1 MVMPRYERAGIGVSA
16 MPNVTTIGMQE
27 AARTSQTLAQ
37 AMDRMANFA
46 FRQAATQAE
55 IQGREYGALN
65 APTQQQLQDAISTG
79 QDVETLVPG
88 DDSTIFGR
96 AAKGSALDSIS
107 TAMELDARKSIADMQ
122 AQFENGDITFD
133 ELETGLE
140 ALVSTQ
146 TDMMRQISPLAA
158 QKFSA
163 SVGVVSNSAYL
174 SAAKTE
180 AKNNKADFEIN
191 VRQSMDTIVRNVE
204 TLVKAGPVVSED
216 GTIVTVEQRVQT
228 LRDGLAA
235 AAQEI
240 NDVELYQ
247 TKINELEAAYSAAKI
262 GVVMNEAI
270 ENPVKAM
277 SVIRGNGRF
286 EDAEVQ
292 ATFETLTDAERR
304 ELFGQARTELSNM
317 YSLDSQQESF
327 LDRQRADQSKK
338 LQAEFTTLVLNG
350 DRDKARELL
359 PQLLEVDESAYE
371 SKLTVLET
379 EPGYDNMD
387 SIVTLRRL
395 SLQNKL
401 TQSDI
406 DAVYSNGKMTMATY
420 KEFMLDLENQRN
432 QKYNA
437 ALTWLKADR
446 GLPDRT
452 LVNFSK
458 VQRAAD
464 QEVANIKKDL
474 ITAIADDPS
483 IDPMTFVKD
492 AVAELIRT
500 QGDAADRAKRER
512 AEQVLQELQALTGND
527 DLDATGAIDYLNDA
541 NREWYTNPAKTSAA
555 LEVLP
560 LLNQLGQ

>member
-1 MVMPRYERAGIGVSA
+1 

-37 AMDRMANFA
+37 AMDRMSNFA
-46 FRQAATQAE
+46 FKQAGIQAE

-65 APTQQQLQDAISTG
+65 APTQQQLEDAIAAG
-79 QDVETLVPG
+79 DDVQTLVPG
-88 DDSTIFGR
+88 DDNTIFGR

-122 AQFENGDITFD
+122 AQFENGAITFD
-133 ELETGLE
+133 ELETNLQ
-140 ALVSTQ
+140 ALVQTQ
-146 TDMMRQISPLAA
+146 TEMMRKISPLAA

-180 AKNNKADFEIN
+180 AKNNKADFEIT
-191 VRQSMDTIVRNVE
+191 VRQSMDTIVRDVE
-204 TLVKAGPVVSED
+204 TLVKAGPVVAAD
-216 GTIVTVEQRVQT
+216 GTVVTVEQRVQT

-247 TKINELEAAYSAAKI
+247 TKINELEAAYTAAKI
-262 GVVMNEAI
+262 GVVMNEVI
-270 ENPVKAM
+270 ENPAKAM
-277 SVIRGNGRF
+277 SVLRGNGKF

-292 ATFETLTDAERR
+292 ATYETLTDADLR
-304 ELFGQARTELSNM
+304 ELFNQTRTELSNM
-317 YSLDSQQESF
+317 YSLDSQQDSYLE
-327 LDRQRADQSKK
+327 RQRGEKSKS
-338 LQAEFTTLVLNG
+338 LQADFTTHILNG
-350 DRDKARELL
+350 ERDKARELL
-359 PQLLEVDESAYE
+359 PQLRDIDEGAYE
-371 SKLTVLET
+371 AKLTVLET
-379 EPGYDNMD
+379 EPGYDNVD
-387 SIVTLRRL
+387 AITSLRRL

-401 TQSDI
+401 TQADI
-406 DAVYSNGKMTMATY
+406 DAVYSGGKMTMSTY

-474 ITAIADDPS
+474 IVALAEDPS
-483 IDPMTFVKD
+483 IDPMKFVKD
-492 AVAELIRT
+492 AVTELIRT
-500 QGDAADRAKRER
+500 QGDAADRAKREQ
-512 AEQVLQELQALTGND
+512 AEGILQELQALTGNN
-527 DLDATGAIDYLNDA
+527 DLDATGAINYLNDPG
-541 NREWYTNPAKTSAA
+541 REWYTNDAKTRAA

-560 LLNQLGQ
+560 LLNQLSQ

>member
-1 MVMPRYERAGIGVSA
+1 
-16 MPNVTTIGMQE
+16 
-27 AARTSQTLAQ
+27 
-37 AMDRMANFA
+37 
-46 FRQAATQAE
+46 
-55 IQGREYGALN
+55 
-65 APTQQQLQDAISTG
+65 
-79 QDVETLVPG
+79 
-88 DDSTIFGR
+88 
-96 AAKGSALDSIS
+96 
-107 TAMELDARKSIADMQ
+107 
-122 AQFENGDITFD
+122 
-133 ELETGLE
+133 
-140 ALVSTQ
+140 
-146 TDMMRQISPLAA
+146 
-158 QKFSA
+158 
-163 SVGVVSNSAYL
+163 
-174 SAAKTE
+174 
-180 AKNNKADFEIN
+180 
-191 VRQSMDTIVRNVE
+191 
-204 TLVKAGPVVSED
+204 
-216 GTIVTVEQRVQT
+216 
-228 LRDGLAA
+228 
-235 AAQEI
+235 
-240 NDVELYQ
+240 
-247 TKINELEAAYSAAKI
+247 
-262 GVVMNEAI
+262 MNEAI

-286 EDAEVQ
+286 EDTEVQ

-304 ELFGQARTELSNM
+304 ELFSQARTELSNM